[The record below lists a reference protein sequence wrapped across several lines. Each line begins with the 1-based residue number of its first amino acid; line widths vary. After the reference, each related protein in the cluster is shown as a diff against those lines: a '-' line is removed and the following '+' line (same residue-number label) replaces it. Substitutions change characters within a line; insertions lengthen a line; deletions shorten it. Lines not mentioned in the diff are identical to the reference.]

1 MPEIMIRCPNTRRV
15 VPTGLTTE
23 KIKLGS
29 LSGLKL
35 RLLCPACLKWHRWGQ
50 KEALMYD
57 RGELTKS
64 SKPAA
69 VRREAEEDWGR

>member
-1 MPEIMIRCPNTRRV
+1 
-15 VPTGLTTE
+15 
-23 KIKLGS
+23 
-29 LSGLKL
+29 
-35 RLLCPACLKWHRWGQ
+35 LLCPACLKWHRWGQ